1 MTKPPLARPW
11 WLLPLGR
18 LPPWWWM
25 GIAGLL
31 LWIDYV
37 TGPHTQFPVVY
48 MIPVSLAAWYS
59 GLWPA
64 LALAVAMPLV
74 HVAFLVTLWKQPG
87 PLFPLL
93 ALTAIRGVVI
103 IAVAL
108 WFVRLSDHERALHRH
123 VRTLEGLLPICSFC
137 KKIRNETGE
146 WERLERFV
154 SQRSEARFSH
164 GFCPSCWKANYPD
177 LGEYPEDRTP
187 S

>member
-1 MTKPPLARPW
+1 
-11 WLLPLGR
+11 
-18 LPPWWWM
+18 
-25 GIAGLL
+25 
-31 LWIDYV
+31 
-37 TGPHTQFPVVY
+37 
-48 MIPVSLAAWYS
+48 VSLAAWYS

-64 LALAVAMPLV
+64 LTLAVAMPLI
-74 HVAFLVTLWKQPG
+74 HVAFLVALWKPPG
-87 PLFPLL
+87 PLSTLL
-93 ALTAIRGVVI
+93 VLTAVRGVVI

-108 WFVRLSDHERALHRH
+108 WFVRLSDHERALHQH

-177 LGEYPEDRTP
+177 LGDLPQDGTT